1 MASRRWLHTKLIL
14 SLKYYQLRMTEGPTW
29 SPHNSLPAP
38 TISHQHFFFI
48 GGLQPYFS
56 WCIPPPTVPEYVTTA
71 FMYFP
76 MVFLLEKTPHSSCSL
91 QFTSQPHSLLHVSLT
106 LHQYMF
112 HMFFLFFH
120 IHTHPFHFSP
130 LKIKFYLVL
139 YVLFSFL

>member
-1 MASRRWLHTKLIL
+1 MVA
-14 SLKYYQLRMTEGPTW
+14 
-29 SPHNSLPAP
+29 HNSLPAP
-38 TISHQHFFFI
+38 TFSHQHFFFFFFFI

-76 MVFLLEKTPHSSCSL
+76 KVFLLEKTPHSSCSL

-112 HMFFLFFH
+112 HSFCFSTFTPIRSAFFQNIDIFRKSPEDLFFLSSRGSGLAG
-120 IHTHPFHFSP
+120 HTNIVCCDIP
-130 LKIKFYLVL
+130 Y
-139 YVLFSFL
+139 